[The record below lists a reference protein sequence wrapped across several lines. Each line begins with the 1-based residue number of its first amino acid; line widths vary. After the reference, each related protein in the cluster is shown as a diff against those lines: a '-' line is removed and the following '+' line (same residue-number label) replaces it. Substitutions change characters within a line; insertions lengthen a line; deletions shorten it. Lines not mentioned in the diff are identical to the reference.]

1 MVISNPLAS
10 LFGKSPITP
19 IQEHMA
25 ASHATAVL
33 LADFFE
39 ATNKEDWDL
48 ARDIQQKISEQ
59 ENLADDLKKQI
70 RLELPKSLFLP
81 VPRGDLLEL
90 LTMQDQIANCAKD
103 IAGIMLGREMRMP
116 KKIRKDMTAFVKAS
130 IATSEQAL
138 KAINELD
145 ELLEAGFGGPEVR
158 LVQKLIKKLDDL
170 ESKTDKLQIA
180 IRSKL
185 FKVEKELPPVD
196 VMFTYRI
203 IEWVGELADKAQKVG
218 SRLQMLLAK

>member
-1 MVISNPLAS
+1 MVISTPIAS

-25 ASHATAVL
+25 AAHDTAKL
-33 LADFFE
+33 LADFFD
-39 ATNKEDWDL
+39 ASNSEDWDK
-48 ARDIQQKISEQ
+48 AREVQQQISEQ
-59 ENLADDLKKQI
+59 ENLADDLKKKI

-90 LTMQDQIANCAKD
+90 LSMQDQIANCTKD
-103 IAGIMLGREMRMP
+103 IAGIMIGREMRMP

-138 KAINELD
+138 LAINELD
-145 ELLEAGFGGPEVR
+145 ELLEAGFGGPEVK

-170 ESKTDKLQIA
+170 ENKTDKLQIS

-185 FKVEKELPPVD
+185 FKVEKDLPPVD
-196 VMFTYRI
+196 VMFTYQI

-218 SRLQMLLAK
+218 SRLQMLLAR